1 MKARKIRNLIGPQVR
16 RLRSTKDWS
25 QERLMFKLQDQGW
38 NICRQRIARIES
50 CEAWVSDFEML
61 LIAQALQIEIPAL
74 FPKIEDKQQPLYSV
88 LSHML
93 GDQMKALMSPDDI
106 LLDRSA
112 RCCLGLEMPHGE

>member
-1 MKARKIRNLIGPQVR
+1 MLV
-16 RLRSTKDWS
+16 L
-25 QERLMFKLQDQGW
+25 QELGW

-61 LIAQALQIEIPAL
+61 LISQALEAEIPEL
-74 FPKIEDKQQPLYSV
+74 FPKIEDKRQPLYSAI
-88 LSHML
+88 SHLL
-93 GDQMKALMSPDDI
+93 GDQVKTLMSPDDI

>member
-50 CEAWVSDFEML
+50 CEAWVSDFEIV
-61 LIAQALQIEIPAL
+61 LIATALEVEITEL
-74 FPKIEDKQQPLYSV
+74 LPKLESKQPLYV
-88 LSHML
+88 ALSNL
-93 GDQMKALMSPDDI
+93 LAGQVKTLASPEEI
-106 LLDRSA
+106 LADRSL
-112 RCCLGLEMPHGE
+112 RCLPIEISEQ